1 MVSNVVTQTIATS
14 GILFDNTAQHSGD
27 GDGDANCYVHVHC
40 TGLRKP
46 PRQPAAVLRSVL
58 RTRNIT
64 EMDPT
69 PHCLHSLH
77 Y

>member
-1 MVSNVVTQTIATS
+1 MLLHKLKLLPEYHLIT
-14 GILFDNTAQHSGD
+14 QHSGD

-40 TGLRKP
+40 TRLRKP
-46 PRQPAAVLRSVL
+46 PRQPAAVLCSVL
-58 RTRNIT
+58 RNRNIT

>member
-1 MVSNVVTQTIATS
+1 MLLHKVKLLPEYYLIT
-14 GILFDNTAQHSGD
+14 QHSGD

-46 PRQPAAVLRSVL
+46 PRQPAAVLCSVL